1 MFLRHLLPSV
11 ADVETRVG
19 WVYLAGHQRTL
30 DLRQIFFSIWD
41 KYFFS
46 IWDKYILNF
55 TSNNY
60 VAANLMHCAT
70 NKQFLLM
77 LTVVAVMTMMP
88 IVIVTCL
95 DRLPRNFNFRSI
107 WTFSECELVF
117 TFLGHWPPSQ
127 VLKLSL
133 IIMGRSTSRLEI
145 YHWTWLIVD

>member
-30 DLRQIFFSIWD
+30 DLRQI
-41 KYFFS
+41 YLAGHQQ
-46 IWDKYILNF
+46 ILNF

-107 WTFSECELVF
+107 WTFSECELVNLHF
-117 TFLGHWPPSQ
+117 SGIGLPH
-127 VLKLSL
+127 
-133 IIMGRSTSRLEI
+133 RS
-145 YHWTWLIVD
+145 